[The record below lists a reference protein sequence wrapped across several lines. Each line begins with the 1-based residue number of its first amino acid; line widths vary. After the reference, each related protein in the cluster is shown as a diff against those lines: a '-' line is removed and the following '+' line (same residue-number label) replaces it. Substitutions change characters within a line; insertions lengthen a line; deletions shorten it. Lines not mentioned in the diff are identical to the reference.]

1 MIKSVTLKDIAN
13 VLGLSTSTVSRA
25 LRDGYE
31 ISEETK
37 KRVNDYAK
45 KINYNCNLVALSL
58 KNRRSYSI
66 GVVLCEVSNNFFSQT
81 INGIESIAY
90 ERGYNVIIS
99 QSHDSY
105 EREVMNVNHL
115 ANRSVDGLLISM
127 AAETTDFTHITSLHQ
142 KGLPIVFFDRVIDE
156 IETHKVTSDNFLGSF
171 QATELLIKAGKTR
184 IAHLA
189 NAPQLSITKDRLSG
203 YKAAL
208 EKYNIKFN
216 PDYVKHCHHGGR
228 LQHEV
233 EDVVKAFMLLE
244 SKPDAVFVA
253 SDRLSICFLTAI
265 KNFNLDPNEI
275 GIAGFSNSDV
285 IELMQPSFSYVR
297 QPAFEMGQVA
307 TEMLLQLIESKYP
320 VTEFEKRVLNTE
332 IFLNKPHVI
341 DEPRIIL

>member
-13 VLGLSTSTVSRA
+13 ALGLSPSTVSRA

-37 KRVNDYAK
+37 KKVNEYAK
-45 KINYNCNLVALSL
+45 KINYERNLVALSL
-58 KNRRSYSI
+58 KNRKSYSI
-66 GVVLCEVSNNFFSQT
+66 GVVLCEVSNNFFAQT

-127 AAETTDFTHITSLHQ
+127 SAETTDFSHITSLHE
-142 KGLPIVFFDRVIDE
+142 KGLPIVFFDRIIDE
-156 IETHKVTSDNFLGSF
+156 IETHKVTSNNFEGSF

-189 NAPQLSITKDRLSG
+189 NAPQLSITKERLSG

-208 EKYNIKFN
+208 EKYKIEFN

-228 LQHEV
+228 LQQEV
-233 EDVVKAFMLLE
+233 EDVVKAFLLME
-244 SKPDAVFVA
+244 NKPDAVFVA

-265 KNFNLDPNEI
+265 KNFNLDPEEI

-285 IELMQPSFSYVR
+285 IELMQPSFTYVR
-297 QPAFEMGQVA
+297 QSAFEMGQIA
-307 TEMLLQLIESKYP
+307 TEMLIQLIESKYP
-320 VTEFEKRVLNTE
+320 VTEFEKKVLETE
-332 IFLNKPHVI
+332 IFFNKP
-341 DEPRIIL
+341 DSMNKSRIIL

>member
-341 DEPRIIL
+341 YEPQIIL

>member
-1 MIKSVTLKDIAN
+1 MIKTVTLKDIAIA
-13 VLGLSTSTVSRA
+13 LGLSTSTVSRA

-37 KRVNDYAK
+37 KKVNDYAK
-45 KINYNCNLVALSL
+45 KIDYNCNLVALSL

-90 ERGYNVIIS
+90 EKGYNVIIS

-127 AAETTDFTHITSLHQ
+127 SAETKDFSHIKSLHE
-142 KGLPIVFFDRVIDE
+142 KGLPIVFFDRIIDE
-156 IETHKVTSDNFLGSF
+156 IDTHKVTANNFQGSY
-171 QATELLIKAGKTR
+171 QATEVLIKNGRSR

-189 NAPQLSITKDRLSG
+189 NAPHLSITKERLSG

-208 EKYNIKFN
+208 EKYNIEFN
-216 PDYVKHCHHGGR
+216 PDYIQYCHHGGR
-228 LQHEV
+228 LQYEV
-233 EDVVKAFMLLE
+233 EDAVKMLLHMKN
-244 SKPDAVFVA
+244 KPDAVFVA
-253 SDRLSICFLTAI
+253 SDRLSIGFLTAI
-265 KNFNLDPNEI
+265 KKLHLDPNEI
-275 GIAGFSNSDV
+275 SIAGFSNSDV
-285 IELMQPSFSYVR
+285 IELMQPSFSSIR

-307 TEMLLQLIESKYP
+307 IQMLIQLIESKYP
-320 VTEFEKRVLNTE
+320 VTEFEKRVLDIE
-332 IFLNKPHVI
+332 LFLNK
-341 DEPRIIL
+341 D

>member
-1 MIKSVTLKDIAN
+1 MIKSVTLKDIATA
-13 VLGLSTSTVSRA
+13 LGLSASTVSRA

-31 ISEETK
+31 ISHDTK

-66 GVVLCEVSNNFFSQT
+66 GVVLCEVSNNFFAQT

-90 ERGYNVIIS
+90 EKGYNVIIS

-127 AAETTDFTHITSLHQ
+127 AAETTDFSHITSLHK
-142 KGLPIVFFDRVIDE
+142 KGLPIVFFDRIIDE
-156 IETHKVTSDNFLGSF
+156 IQTHKVTSNNFQGSF

-189 NAPQLSITKDRLSG
+189 NAPQLSITKERLSG

-233 EDVVKAFMLLE
+233 EDVVKAFLQMKN
-244 SKPDAVFVA
+244 KPDAVFVA
-253 SDRLSICFLTAI
+253 SDRLSVCFLTAI
-265 KNFNLDPNEI
+265 KNFNIDPKEI

-297 QPAFEMGQVA
+297 QSAFEMGQVA
-307 TEMLLQLIESKYP
+307 TRMLIQLIESKHP
-320 VTEFEKRVLNTE
+320 VTEFEKRVLDTE
-332 IFLNKPHVI
+332 TFLNNPTVI
-341 DEPRIIL
+341 HEPQIIL